1 MRNLLSNRSGVGL
14 RLAGVAVLFVVTT
27 GQASTD
33 GCAEIPEKDD
43 SGPVVADTPAKATE
57 PATNPDAAGTRA
69 APQAKTQ
76 PADGSELGATAQ
88 PDARPP
94 ADLHGSWQCMTRVQ
108 STYEPMFTFD
118 LKPRNTWTDLTFGPA
133 QAKDARYTYNPATG
147 TLRLTSAAGNPL
159 YTLVWNAGEDKRER
173 LVEQVPEEELYRAQ
187 VCYRY
192 RPS

>member
-1 MRNLLSNRSGVGL
+1 MRNVSRLLGL
-14 RLAGVAVLFVVTT
+14 AALFLITT

-33 GCAEIPEKDD
+33 GCVPAPETA
-43 SGPVVADTPAKATE
+43 PEQETTPA
-57 PATNPDAAGTRA
+57 
-69 APQAKTQ
+69 APST
-76 PADGSELGATAQ
+76 PS
-88 PDARPP
+88 DARPP
-94 ADLHGSWQCMTRVQ
+94 ADLHGSWQCMTRMQ
-108 STYEPMFTFD
+108 STYELMFTFD

-147 TLRLTSAAGNPL
+147 TLRLTTAAGNPL
-159 YTLVWNAGEDKRER
+159 YTLVWNAGEDNKKER

>member
-1 MRNLLSNRSGVGL
+1 MRKVLSIRQGIGV
-14 RLAGVAVLFVVTT
+14 RLAGLAVLFLVTT

-33 GCAEIPEKDD
+33 GCTEAPEEND
-43 SGPVVADTPAKATE
+43 SGVVVADSAAKAPE
-57 PATNPDAAGTRA
+57 PAASPDAVGTGA

-76 PADGSELGATAQ
+76 SAQGSESGATVQ
-88 PDARPP
+88 LGTHPP
-94 ADLHGSWQCMTRVQ
+94 ADLHGSWQCMTRMQ
-108 STYEPMFTFD
+108 STYEPMFTFN